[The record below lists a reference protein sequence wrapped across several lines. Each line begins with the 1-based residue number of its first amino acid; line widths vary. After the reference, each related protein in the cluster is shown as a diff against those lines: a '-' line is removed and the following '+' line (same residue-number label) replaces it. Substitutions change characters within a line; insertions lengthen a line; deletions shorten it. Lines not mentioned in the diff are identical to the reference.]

1 MMRKITL
8 AATAVL
14 LVLGSGV
21 YARSGGHGG
30 GSHSGSSGGS
40 HVVHSYTRSNGTV
53 VHAHEA
59 GNPGSGNHWHL
70 SKDHTSDTL
79 TRPDGTTSTI
89 PAPN

>member
-1 MMRKITL
+1 MQKITL
-8 AATAVL
+8 AAAAVL
-14 LVLGSGV
+14 LTFGSSV
-21 YARSGGHGG
+21 YAKGSHGG
-30 GSHSGSSGGS
+30 GSHSHSSGGS

-70 SKDHTSDTL
+70 SQDHTSDTL

-89 PAPN
+89 PAPQ